1 MKIMD
6 LFYSFN
12 SMTMGKQFLQ
22 LKINV
27 CVYVYY
33 FNMIYNRFFVV
44 IKIDALN
51 RFKISNKS

>member
-12 SMTMGKQFLQ
+12 SMTIGKQFLQ

-27 CVYVYY
+27 CVYVYF
-33 FNMIYNRFFVV
+33 FNMTYNRFFLV

>member
-12 SMTMGKQFLQ
+12 SMTMGKQLLH

-27 CVYVYY
+27 CVYVYF
-33 FNMIYNRFFVV
+33 FNMIYNSFFLV

-51 RFKISNKS
+51 RFKICNKS